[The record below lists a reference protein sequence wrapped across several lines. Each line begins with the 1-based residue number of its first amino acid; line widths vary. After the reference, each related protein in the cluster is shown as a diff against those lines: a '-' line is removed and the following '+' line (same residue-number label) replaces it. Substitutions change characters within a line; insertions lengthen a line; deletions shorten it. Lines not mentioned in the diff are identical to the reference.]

1 MKTGDVRGAG
11 TDANVYVMIFG
22 ESGDTGKLQLR
33 QADNTKDK
41 WERGR
46 TDMFTLEAMD
56 IGKVGGFVTGKITF
70 KPVYLLAWRVY
81 ISCKQIRFH
90 VIVRCKRNRKM
101 VCFLTHFCRV
111 LVSYVFSTFL
121 NVFEFLKFYK
131 REELK

>member
-56 IGKVGGFVTGKITF
+56 IGKVSR
-70 KPVYLLAWRVY
+70 YRQSLLQTC
-81 ISCKQIRFH
+81 ILIIMES
-90 VIVRCKRNRKM
+90 
-101 VCFLTHFCRV
+101 L
-111 LVSYVFSTFL
+111 
-121 NVFEFLKFYK
+121 YK
-131 REELK
+131 L